1 MVNSRSVPSPAQAL
15 KFRLTSTILLEFQI
29 PSRFRV
35 SSFTQF
41 LSCLYIPNS
50 REAPEPAAGSL
61 SHFSLELEGLWVP
74 CINNDDLSILCN
86 WLCISLSLAF
96 GIYWD
101 SDQASCITLHPAS
114 SLGHQVA
121 DWEKFQFFTDSG
133 TQGTQGHL
141 GLSRVL
147 RNSDGRRGTGQWLS
161 LWCWDTWCF
170 LCSL

>member
-1 MVNSRSVPSPAQAL
+1 MVNSRSVPNPAQAL

-35 SSFTQF
+35 SSFTQS

-86 WLCISLSLAF
+86 
-96 GIYWD
+96 
-101 SDQASCITLHPAS
+101 
-114 SLGHQVA
+114 
-121 DWEKFQFFTDSG
+121 
-133 TQGTQGHL
+133 
-141 GLSRVL
+141 
-147 RNSDGRRGTGQWLS
+147 
-161 LWCWDTWCF
+161 
-170 LCSL
+170 